1 MLLEVEGPPR
11 GIGGVLRLLQA
22 FLELPVE
29 QLALLGLRFHLLAEA
44 RLALGG
50 FRPERAQRRAKVGD
64 GTLGRRRPGPDGGAH
79 PGGARPPAGAT
90 RAHAPEPRV
99 RPPAIALRPL

>member
-64 GTLGRRRPGPDGGAH
+64 GALGRRRLGRRDGA
-79 PGGARPPAGAT
+79 PLGGRRPRAGAP
-90 RAHAPEPRV
+90 RAPERE
-99 RPPAIALRPL
+99 RGGG